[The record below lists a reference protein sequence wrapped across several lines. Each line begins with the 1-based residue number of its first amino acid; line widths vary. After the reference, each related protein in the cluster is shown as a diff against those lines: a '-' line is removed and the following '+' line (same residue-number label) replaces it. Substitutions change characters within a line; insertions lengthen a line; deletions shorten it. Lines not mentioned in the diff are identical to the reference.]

1 MPKGIESWA
10 PIVIGA
16 RMLEAFMD
24 KYKNILTITPKQIEN
39 PIKGIIYFLSI
50 IWNLKNGIK
59 HKNTINIL
67 KPPKRI
73 GGIVSFNP
81 NLPVGYALPSRNTTN
96 KISNVCFVD
105 NYYLIEKGSKV
116 GSSKGADGEI
126 NL

>member
-1 MPKGIESWA
+1 MEIP
-10 PIVIGA
+10 
-16 RMLEAFMD
+16 L
-24 KYKNILTITPKQIEN
+24 
-39 PIKGIIYFLSI
+39 
-50 IWNLKNGIK
+50 K

-116 GSSKGADGEI
+116 GSSEV
-126 NL
+126 

>member
-16 RMLEAFMD
+16 RMVEAFMD

-39 PIKGIIYFLSI
+39 PIKGTIYFLSI

-81 NLPVGYALPSRNTTN
+81 NLPVGYALPSRKTTN

-116 GSSKGADGEI
+116 GSSEV
-126 NL
+126 

>member
-1 MPKGIESWA
+1 MTMIKKKFTSIDDGINN
-10 PIVIGA
+10 
-16 RMLEAFMD
+16 MLDAAAYD
-24 KYKNILTITPKQIEN
+24 Y
-39 PIKGIIYFLSI
+39 S
-50 IWNLKNGIK
+50 KNGIK

-81 NLPVGYALPSRNTTN
+81 NLPVGYALPSRKTTN

-116 GSSKGADGEI
+116 GSSEV
-126 NL
+126 